1 MNWIARIV
9 MGLLGLLFLGIL
21 LFGLACYVVYAT
33 LRWLLTGRKP
43 QVVMVWQQ
51 FSAMRQNFRQG
62 GFRAASAPD
71 FEQHMGKGT
80 PFARNDQVVDVEARE
95 VVEDAPRLPSDRRL

>member
-9 MGLLGLLFLGIL
+9 MGLLGLLLLVIL

-71 FEQHMGKGT
+71 FEKHMGKGT